1 MSFNNDDSRRGF
13 GNDRKRNFG
22 RTARPNFD
30 EAKFNREHPD
40 EPERR
45 FDREERGSFGER
57 TERRDFNSGRR
68 DFSAERRGG
77 IGSQAHLRRDR
88 DDFKNRP
95 SRFANERSDFD
106 SNRERNFGDE
116 RSRFE
121 DRREFSERRE
131 FNSERRDFSA
141 ERNFGGERR
150 SFEERAER
158 RSFNSDRAAQDN
170 IVPAVG
176 DADAAPQVA
185 VGGIKEVEE
194 LLNKTPLQ
202 VHRVLFMHK
211 SGNPKLYEL
220 QKLAKRAH
228 VHVQQVDSKILD
240 SYARPN
246 HGVVALM
253 NEKELLN
260 WMDVRE
266 EFFKARDTGEKKL
279 IAVATNIEDP
289 RNLGACIRSSL
300 ALGVD
305 ILLLPAKGMCGIT
318 PSVART
324 SAGAL
329 EKLRICR
336 PDNLEGAIG
345 ELKMAGYQ
353 ILGLDADTET
363 NLAGFDFADHVVLAV
378 GGEDVGL
385 PPFIKKQCDAVL
397 RIPMKPEAHS
407 YNASVALSLG
417 LYEYARLRIKA

>member
-1 MSFNNDDSRRGF
+1 MSFDNNDNRRF
-13 GNDRKRNFG
+13 GNENRRRNFG
-22 RTARPNFD
+22 RAARPNFD
-30 EAKFNREHPD
+30 EGRFNREHPD
-40 EPERR
+40 DEGRD
-45 FDREERGSFGER
+45 FDRKFESRNFENRKFPDRNPAERSFAE
-57 TERRDFNSGRR
+57 RDFN
-68 DFSAERRGG
+68 
-77 IGSQAHLRRDR
+77 H
-88 DDFKNRP
+88 K
-95 SRFANERSDFD
+95 
-106 SNRERNFGDE
+106 FGE
-116 RSRFE
+116 KR
-121 DRREFSERRE
+121 
-131 FNSERRDFSA
+131 NSES
-141 ERNFGGERR
+141 
-150 SFEERAER
+150 SFRPRPENVVTAK
-158 RSFNSDRAAQDN
+158 
-170 IVPAVG
+170 G

-194 LLNKTPLQ
+194 LLTKTPMQ
-202 VHRVLFMHK
+202 VHRVLFMHQ

-246 HGVVALM
+246 RGVVALM

-266 EFFKARDTGEKKL
+266 EFFRAKETGEKKL

-289 RNLGACIRSSL
+289 RNLGACIRSCL

-305 ILLLPAKGMCGIT
+305 IFLIPAKGMCGIT

-336 PDNLEGAIG
+336 PDNLEAAIG

-363 NLAGFDFADHVVLAV
+363 SLAEFKFADHVVMAV

-385 PPFIKKQCDAVL
+385 PPFIKKQCDSIL
-397 RIPMKPEAHS
+397 RIPMKPEAQS

-417 LYEYARLRIKA
+417 LYECARLRFKD

>member
-1 MSFNNDDSRRGF
+1 MAFEKKFRVREDHEF
-13 GNDRKRNFG
+13 
-22 RTARPNFD
+22 RPQ
-30 EAKFNREHPD
+30 NRE
-40 EPERR
+40 
-45 FDREERGSFGER
+45 GSADQR
-57 TERRDFNSGRR
+57 DRRDVFRPQNSAGT
-68 DFSAERRGG
+68 F
-77 IGSQAHLRRDR
+77 
-88 DDFKNRP
+88 RP
-95 SRFANERSDFD
+95 KP
-106 SNRERNFGDE
+106 
-116 RSRFE
+116 RFE
-121 DRREFSERRE
+121 QKPQDTT
-131 FNSERRDFSA
+131 
-141 ERNFGGERR
+141 
-150 SFEERAER
+150 RAL
-158 RSFNSDRAAQDN
+158 QDG

-185 VGGIKEVEE
+185 VGGIKEVTE
-194 LLNKTPLQ
+194 LLTKSPMQ
-202 VHRVLFMHK
+202 VHRVLFMHQ

-228 VHVQQVDSKILD
+228 VHVQQVDSKILN
-240 SYARPN
+240 SYATPN

-253 NEKELLN
+253 NEKELLI
-260 WMDVRE
+260 WEDVRE
-266 EFFKARDTGEKKL
+266 EFFTAKDKGERKL

-336 PDNLEGAIG
+336 PNNLEAAVG

-363 NLAGFDFADHVVLAV
+363 NLAGFEFSDQAVIAV

-397 RIPMKPEAHS
+397 RIPMMPEAHS

-417 LYEYARLRIKA
+417 LYEYARLRIK

>member
-22 RTARPNFD
+22 RSPRPNFD
-30 EAKFNREHPD
+30 ENRFNREHPD
-40 EPERR
+40 EPERGFNR
-45 FDREERGSFGER
+45 NERGGFGER
-57 TERRDFNSGRR
+57 NNERRN
-68 DFSAERRGG
+68 G

-88 DDFKNRP
+88 DDFANRP
-95 SRFANERSDFD
+95 SRFDSERPSF
-106 SNRERNFGDE
+106 SERPNRFEGERNFG
-116 RSRFE
+116 
-121 DRREFSERRE
+121 
-131 FNSERRDFSA
+131 ERRDFDKS
-141 ERNFGGERR
+141 
-150 SFEERAER
+150 RANQE
-158 RSFNSDRAAQDN
+158 N

-194 LLNKTPLQ
+194 LLNKSPLQ

>member
-13 GNDRKRNFG
+13 GNDRKRHFG
-22 RTARPNFD
+22 RTARPTFD

-40 EPERR
+40 DEPASTPERR
-45 FDREERGSFGER
+45 SFGER
-57 TERRDFNSGRR
+57 
-68 DFSAERRGG
+68 APERRGG

-88 DDFKNRP
+88 ENFANRP
-95 SRFANERSDFD
+95 SRFEERPEHRSLSDRPTFD
-106 SNRERNFGDE
+106 DRRDFNVER
-116 RSRFE
+116 RFE
-121 DRREFSERRE
+121 DRPAFDNRR
-131 FNSERRDFSA
+131 A
-141 ERNFGGERR
+141 T
-150 SFEERAER
+150 
-158 RSFNSDRAAQDN
+158 QDN
-170 IVPAVG
+170 VVPAVG

-194 LLNKTPLQ
+194 LLNKSPLQ

>member
-22 RTARPNFD
+22 RSPRPNFD

-40 EPERR
+40 EPERSFNR
-45 FDREERGSFGER
+45 NERGRFGER
-57 TERRDFNSGRR
+57 NN
-68 DFSAERRGG
+68 ERRGG

-88 DDFKNRP
+88 DDFANRP
-95 SRFANERSDFD
+95 SRFD
-106 SNRERNFGDE
+106 
-116 RSRFE
+116 
-121 DRREFSERRE
+121 
-131 FNSERRDFSA
+131 SERRDFGS
-141 ERNFGGERR
+141 ERRNFGERR
-150 SFEERAER
+150 FEERPAFDK
-158 RSFNSDRAAQDN
+158 SRANQEN
-170 IVPAVG
+170 FVPAVG

-194 LLNKTPLQ
+194 LLNKNPLQ

-363 NLAGFDFADHVVLAV
+363 NLADFQFADHVVLAV

-397 RIPMKPEAHS
+397 RIPMTPDAHS

>member
-22 RTARPNFD
+22 RSPRPNFD
-30 EAKFNREHPD
+30 ENKFNREHPD
-40 EPERR
+40 DEPA
-45 FDREERGSFGER
+45 SR
-57 TERRDFNSGRR
+57 T
-68 DFSAERRGG
+68 ERRGG

-88 DDFKNRP
+88 DNFANRP
-95 SRFANERSDFD
+95 SR
-106 SNRERNFGDE
+106 
-116 RSRFE
+116 
-121 DRREFSERRE
+121 
-131 FNSERRDFSA
+131 
-141 ERNFGGERR
+141 
-150 SFEERAER
+150 FEERAER
-158 RSFNSDRAAQDN
+158 RNLNDRPTFDDRRDFNSERRGFNENRAVPEGV
-170 IVPAVG
+170 VPAVG

-194 LLNKTPLQ
+194 LLNKSPLQ

>member
-22 RTARPNFD
+22 RSPRPNFD
-30 EAKFNREHPD
+30 ENRFNREHPD
-40 EPERR
+40 EASAPRYDRENRGFGERPERR
-45 FDREERGSFGER
+45 SFGER
-57 TERRDFNSGRR
+57 
-68 DFSAERRGG
+68 APERRGG

-88 DDFKNRP
+88 ENFASRP
-95 SRFANERSDFD
+95 SRFEERAEHHSLSDRPTFD
-106 SNRERNFGDE
+106 
-116 RSRFE
+116 
-121 DRREFSERRE
+121 DRRDFNSERRE
-131 FNSERRDFSA
+131 FDKSRANQE
-141 ERNFGGERR
+141 NF
-150 SFEERAER
+150 
-158 RSFNSDRAAQDN
+158 
-170 IVPAVG
+170 VPAVG

-194 LLNKTPLQ
+194 LLNKNPLQ

>member
-57 TERRDFNSGRR
+57 SERREFNSGRR

-95 SRFANERSDFD
+95 SRFASERNDFD
-106 SNRERNFGDE
+106 SNRERSFGDE

-121 DRREFSERRE
+121 
-131 FNSERRDFSA
+131 
-141 ERNFGGERR
+141 
-150 SFEERAER
+150 ER

>member
-1 MSFNNDDSRRGF
+1 MAFDKNKETEF
-13 GNDRKRNFG
+13 GIIRHDFK
-22 RTARPNFD
+22 D
-30 EAKFNREHPD
+30 REH
-40 EPERR
+40 
-45 FDREERGSFGER
+45 REGFEDFR
-57 TERRDFNSGRR
+57 RRDFNKPRDNFGEKRDNFKPREGFARR
-68 DFSAERRGG
+68 KTDGDRRVSFGDPDGAPQTAIGG
-77 IGSQAHLRRDR
+77 IREVTDLL
-88 DDFKNRP
+88 
-95 SRFANERSDFD
+95 ERS
-106 SNRERNFGDE
+106 
-116 RSRFE
+116 
-121 DRREFSERRE
+121 
-131 FNSERRDFSA
+131 
-141 ERNFGGERR
+141 
-150 SFEERAER
+150 
-158 RSFNSDRAAQDN
+158 
-170 IVPAVG
+170 PM
-176 DADAAPQVA
+176 
-185 VGGIKEVEE
+185 
-194 LLNKTPLQ
+194 Q
-202 VHRVLFMHK
+202 VHRVLFMHQ

>member
-1 MSFNNDDSRRGF
+1 MSFFNDDSRRGF

-22 RTARPNFD
+22 RSPRPNFD
-30 EAKFNREHPD
+30 ENKFNREHPD
-40 EPERR
+40 EESASRPERR
-45 FDREERGSFGER
+45 PFGDRNN
-57 TERRDFNSGRR
+57 ERRS
-68 DFSAERRGG
+68 

-88 DDFKNRP
+88 DDFSSRP
-95 SRFANERSDFD
+95 SRFDSDRPSFGERS
-106 SNRERNFGDE
+106 N
-116 RSRFE
+116 RFE
-121 DRREFSERRE
+121 
-131 FNSERRDFSA
+131 
-141 ERNFGGERR
+141 GERKFDN
-150 SFEERAER
+150 SRAV
-158 RSFNSDRAAQDN
+158 QDN
-170 IVPAVG
+170 VVPAVG

-194 LLNKTPLQ
+194 LLNKNPLQ

-363 NLAGFDFADHVVLAV
+363 NLADFQFADHVVLAV

>member
-1 MSFNNDDSRRGF
+1 MAFNNDDNRRGF
-13 GNDRKRNFG
+13 NNDRRQEFG
-22 RTARPNFD
+22 R
-30 EAKFNREHPD
+30 
-40 EPERR
+40 ERR
-45 FDREERGSFGER
+45 FDNHFKKRFDNRNDSRGE
-57 TERRDFNSGRR
+57 N
-68 DFSAERRGG
+68 
-77 IGSQAHLRRDR
+77 
-88 DDFKNRP
+88 
-95 SRFANERSDFD
+95 
-106 SNRERNFGDE
+106 
-116 RSRFE
+116 RFE
-121 DRREFSERRE
+121 NR
-131 FNSERRDFSA
+131 
-141 ERNFGGERR
+141 
-150 SFEERAER
+150 FENKR
-158 RSFNSDRAAQDN
+158 
-170 IVPAVG
+170 PAPDKVITAMG
-176 DADAAPQVA
+176 DADSQPQVA
-185 VGGIKEVEE
+185 VGGIKEVTE
-194 LLNKTPLQ
+194 LLTKEPLK
-202 VHRVLFMHK
+202 VHRILFMHQ

-246 HGVVALM
+246 QGVVALM

-266 EFFKARDTGEKKL
+266 ELFAAKDKGEKKL

-289 RNLGACIRSSL
+289 RNLGACIRSCL

-305 ILLLPAKGMCGIT
+305 LFLIPAKGMCGIT

-329 EKLRICR
+329 EKMRVCR
-336 PDNLEGAIG
+336 PDNLEAAVG

-363 NLAGFDFADHVVLAV
+363 NLADFKFADQAVIAV

-397 RIPMKPEAHS
+397 RIPMMPEAHS

-417 LYEYARLRIKA
+417 LYEFARLRIKAH

>member
-22 RTARPNFD
+22 RSPRPNFD

-40 EPERR
+40 EPERSFNR
-45 FDREERGSFGER
+45 NERGSFGER
-57 TERRDFNSGRR
+57 NN
-68 DFSAERRGG
+68 ERRGG

-88 DDFKNRP
+88 DDFANRP
-95 SRFANERSDFD
+95 SRFD
-106 SNRERNFGDE
+106 
-116 RSRFE
+116 
-121 DRREFSERRE
+121 
-131 FNSERRDFSA
+131 SERRDFGS
-141 ERNFGGERR
+141 ERRNFGERR
-150 SFEERAER
+150 FEERPAFDK
-158 RSFNSDRAAQDN
+158 SRANQEN
-170 IVPAVG
+170 FVPAVG

-194 LLNKTPLQ
+194 LLNKNPLQ

-318 PSVART
+318 PSVALT

-363 NLAGFDFADHVVLAV
+363 NLADFKFADQVVIAV
-378 GGEDVGL
+378 GGGDVGL

-417 LYEYARLRIKA
+417 LYENARLRIKP

>member
-13 GNDRKRNFG
+13 GNDRKRHFG
-22 RTARPNFD
+22 RTARPTFD

-40 EPERR
+40 EPERVP
-45 FDREERGSFGER
+45 
-57 TERRDFNSGRR
+57 
-68 DFSAERRGG
+68 ERRGG

-88 DDFKNRP
+88 DDFANRP
-95 SRFANERSDFD
+95 SRFDSDRP
-106 SNRERNFGDE
+106 SFGD
-116 RSRFE
+116 RPKRFE
-121 DRREFSERRE
+121 ERRE
-131 FNSERRDFSA
+131 FDKSRANQE
-141 ERNFGGERR
+141 NF
-150 SFEERAER
+150 
-158 RSFNSDRAAQDN
+158 
-170 IVPAVG
+170 VPAVG

-194 LLNKTPLQ
+194 LLNKNPLQ